1 MCNFSA
7 FSSINVFIFH
17 ITWLD
22 TFWTDLVYKFNNL
35 EERGKF
41 LEQYNLPR
49 LNHEEL
55 ENLNKPINSDEI
67 ETTIKI
73 LP

>member
-22 TFWTDLVYKFNNL
+22 TFWTDLVY
-35 EERGKF
+35 
-41 LEQYNLPR
+41 NLPR
-49 LNHEEL
+49 LNYEEL
-55 ENLNKPINSDEI
+55 VNLDIVINSKEI
-67 ETTIKI
+67 KETGKN
-73 LP
+73 LPKKKSPGPDGFTNEF